1 VTGTDIR
8 RCLAVVVVALA
19 TVLSGPAAAADD
31 KTLDKYYNANTLC
44 RAGIYPLAAK
54 EYEAFLAANPKHEKA
69 PRAKWGLAVCRY
81 SMGQM
86 DKAAALLAGLAGNE
100 QIADQE
106 QLHNLWG
113 SALVELGKPAEAV
126 AAFEW
131 TVKNAKRDDRKADA
145 LAGLTQAHFALKS
158 WPKAVDASNAL
169 IKHAPTSRYAETV
182 RYQGAVA
189 RMNLGKLAEAVAA
202 LQALIAEGKSAELV
216 HQSVYQAA
224 ECLVKL
230 GKPAEAAEMF
240 KTAATKKTGTF
251 SEVATF
257 NHALLQF
264 RTGKYND
271 AITTFRNF
279 VKKHPDTHLAD
290 EANLFIGRSYLEMK
304 KYREAAGIFDGIL
317 RGLKDSKGRPHKRG
331 KPALGTPLVI
341 SDSTA
346 GAQATLWL
354 VRTYAR
360 QGKNADVAKMLKP
373 VVGAYKDDSAGAEI
387 YYELAR
393 AQMDTERFD
402 EAAGSFAASEKGK
415 APLPEE
421 SLRLRAFC
429 LLRARRPEQ
438 SLPLCDA
445 FLTKFPDS
453 ANKAEVLFLKGE
465 NLSAMKRLDDAAV
478 AFAAARKAGLD
489 GAKTRQSTVR
499 TAQTYYRQK
508 QWAQC
513 LAALKPL
520 LDEDGPADIA
530 PLFEKARKGGR
541 KPPHKK
547 PSGKSDA
554 LTAQAWFMAGD
565 CRFRLE
571 QWDGARE
578 ALGTFL
584 IRHAEQP
591 NADVARYNLSL
602 ACRKLDKTDDAI
614 AVLHPF
620 IEARPETASGKKLR
634 VDALIERGRMQYD
647 TGKYRDAQSTLQ
659 HVRDNPEAIYYLG
672 WAATKLGDDKAAAD
686 YFARLGGKRDQ
697 PFAIDASLQR
707 SVLLYR
713 GRKYAEAE
721 AALSTLL
728 KFLQRG
734 GRPEQRT
741 EVTFYL
747 GLCRAHQ
754 KNYAGAIESFRQI
767 TQHRT
772 GAGKRGPEAIYWQ
785 GWCEKQRGNAKQA
798 ETLYATFVTKYATD
812 ALLPAATFE
821 LAELRFHRLQEADRL
836 TKGKPKPKGKV
847 EKTDYAGIA
856 DSLRPLLDKDSKTLA
871 KGELRDRVVYLLGW
885 CLFKQ
890 EQWGPAAQTF
900 ESLIAAEEA
909 AARADRKRTP
919 SKLLASAYFQA
930 AESRRRMK
938 EFGPAK
944 DLFAKAAKLRG
955 TAAKEDQ
962 DDMLLRLSQLQAI
975 NNQWKQS
982 LQSAQSLLQ
991 SFPDSKLKYEALFAI
1006 GWAHENQRKYRD
1018 AMSHYRKVVA
1028 ANVRNEVSAR
1038 AQFQLAECYFA
1049 QGQRDDAI
1057 VAFNLVV
1064 TKYGFDRWN
1073 SVALLGMGRCF
1084 QAQGKAVQA
1093 RAYFDDVILKY
1104 PNTAAAEVAADL
1116 LKKSQ

>member
-1 VTGTDIR
+1 MTGTDIR
-8 RCLAVVVVALA
+8 RWWVVMVVVLA
-19 TVLSGPAAAADD
+19 AVLSGPAAGADD
-31 KTLDKYYNANTLC
+31 KSLDRYYNANALC
-44 RAGIYPLAAK
+44 RRGVYPLAAK
-54 EYEAFLAANPKHEKA
+54 EYEAFLTANPKHEKA

-86 DKAAALLAGLAGNE
+86 DKAASLLAGLAGNE

-113 SALVELGKPAEAV
+113 SALIELGKPAEAV

-145 LAGLTQAHFALKS
+145 LAGLTQAHFAVKD
-158 WPKAVDASNAL
+158 WPRAVEASNAL
-169 IKHAPTSRYAETV
+169 LKHAPASRYAETV

-189 RMNLGKLAEAVAA
+189 RMNLGKFAEAVAA
-202 LQALIAEGKSAELV
+202 LGALIAEGKNAELV
-216 HQSVYQAA
+216 HQSVYQTA

-240 KTAATKKTGTF
+240 KTAATTKTGAF
-251 SEVATF
+251 SEVAYF

-264 RTGKYND
+264 RMGKYDD
-271 AITTFRNF
+271 AVTMFRNF
-279 VKKHPDTHLAD
+279 VRKHPDTHLAD
-290 EANLFIGRSYLEMK
+290 EANLFIGRSYLERK
-304 KYREAAGIFDGIL
+304 KYREAAGVFDGML
-317 RGLKDSKGRPHKRG
+317 RGLKDSKGRPVKKG
-331 KPALGTPLVI
+331 KPALGQPLVV
-341 SDSTA
+341 SEGSA

-360 QGKNADVAKMLKP
+360 QGKSADVAKMLKP
-373 VVGAYKDDSAGAEI
+373 VVSAYKDDPAGPEI

-393 AQMDTERFD
+393 AQMETKRFD

-429 LLRARRPEQ
+429 LLRARKPEQ

-445 FLTKFPDS
+445 FLQKFPDS
-453 ANKAEVLFLKGE
+453 ANTSEVLFLKGE
-465 NLSAMKRLDDAAV
+465 NLAAMKRLDDAAV

-489 GAKTRQSTVR
+489 GAKTRQSIVR
-499 TAQTYYRQK
+499 VAQTYYRQK
-508 QWAQC
+508 KWAEC
-513 LAALKPL
+513 LAALKPI
-520 LDEDGPADIA
+520 LDEDGIA
-530 PLFEKARKGGR
+530 EITPLFEKARKGK

-547 PSGKSDA
+547 PGGRSDA

-584 IRHAEQP
+584 IRHPEQP
-591 NADVARYNLSL
+591 NADVARYNLAL
-602 ACRKLDKTDDAI
+602 ACRQLDKTDDAI
-614 AVLHPF
+614 AVLYPF
-620 IEARPETASGKKLR
+620 IEARPETASGKALR
-634 VDALIERGRMQYD
+634 VDALLEMGRRQYD
-647 TGKYRDAQSTLQ
+647 AGKYRDTQSTLQ
-659 HVRDNPEAIYYLG
+659 HIRDNPEAMYYLG
-672 WAATKLGDDKAAAD
+672 WAATKLGDDRTAAD

-697 PFAIDASLQR
+697 PFAVDASLQR
-707 SVLLYR
+707 AVLLYR

-721 AALSTLL
+721 ASLSTLF
-728 KFLQRG
+728 KSLQRG
-734 GRPEQRT
+734 GKPEQRA

-754 KNYAGAIESFRQI
+754 KNYAGAVESFRQI
-767 TQHRT
+767 TQQRSN
-772 GAGKRGPEAIYWQ
+772 AGKRGPEAVYWQ
-785 GWCEKQRGNAKQA
+785 AWCEKQRSNVKQA
-798 ETLYATFVTKYATD
+798 ETLYASFVTTYATD

-821 LAELRFHRLQEADRL
+821 LAELRFHRLQEAERL
-836 TKGKPKPKGKV
+836 VKSKPKPKGKV
-847 EKTDYAGIA
+847 EKTDYASIG
-856 DSLRPLLDKDSKTLA
+856 DSLRPLLAKDSKTPA
-871 KGELRDRVVYLLGW
+871 KGELRDRAGYLLGW

-890 EQWGPAAQTF
+890 EQWGSAAQTF

-909 AARADRKRTP
+909 ATRADRKRTP

-938 EFGPAK
+938 EFGPAQE
-944 DLFAKAAKLRG
+944 LFAKAAKLRG
-955 TAAKEDQ
+955 TAAREDQ

-982 LQSAQSLLQ
+982 LQSAESLLR
-991 SFPDSKLKYEALFAI
+991 SFPDSKLKYEAMFAV
-1006 GWAHENQRKYRD
+1006 GWAHENQKKYRD
-1018 AMSHYRKVVA
+1018 AMANYRKVVA
-1028 ANVRNEVSAR
+1028 ANGRNEVSAR

-1084 QAQGKAVQA
+1084 RAQGKAVQA

>member
-1 VTGTDIR
+1 MTGTDIR
-8 RCLAVVVVALA
+8 RWWVVMVVVLA
-19 TVLSGPAAAADD
+19 AVLSGPAAGADD
-31 KTLDKYYNANTLC
+31 KSLDRYYNANALC
-44 RAGIYPLAAK
+44 RRRVYPLAAK

-69 PRAKWGLAVCRY
+69 PRAKWGLAICRY
-81 SMGQM
+81 SMSQM
-86 DKAAALLAGLAGNE
+86 DKAAALLAELAGNE

-113 SALVELGKPAEAV
+113 SALIELGKFPEAV

-131 TVKNAKRDDRKADA
+131 TVKNAKSDDRKADA
-145 LAGLTQAHFALKS
+145 LAGLTQAYFTQKS
-158 WPKAVDASNAL
+158 WPKAVDASSAL

-189 RMNLGKLAEAVAA
+189 RMNLGKFAEAVAA
-202 LQALIAEGKSAELV
+202 LQALIAEGTSAELV

-230 GKPAEAAEMF
+230 GKSAEAAEMF
-240 KTAATKKTGTF
+240 KMAATTKTGVF

-257 NHALLQF
+257 NHALMQF
-264 RTGKYND
+264 RMGKYDD
-271 AITTFRNF
+271 AVTTFRNF
-279 VKKHPDTHLAD
+279 ARKHPDTHLAD
-290 EANLFIGRSYLEMK
+290 EANLFIGRSYLERK
-304 KYREAAGIFDGIL
+304 KYREATGVFDGIL
-317 RGLKDSKGRPHKRG
+317 RGLKDSKGRPKKG
-331 KPALGTPLVI
+331 KLALGTPLVV

-360 QGKNADVAKMLKP
+360 QGKSADVAKMLTP
-373 VVGAYKDDSAGAEI
+373 VLGAYKDDSAGAEI

-393 AQMDTERFD
+393 AQMDTERFA
-402 EAAGSFAASEKGK
+402 EAAVSFAASEKGQ

-429 LLRARRPEQ
+429 LLRARKPEQ

-445 FLTKFPDS
+445 FLTTFPDS

-499 TAQTYYRQK
+499 SAQTYYRQK

-513 LAALKPL
+513 LAALKPV
-520 LDEDGPADIA
+520 LDEDGPGDIA
-530 PLFEKARKGGR
+530 PLFEKVRKGGR
-541 KPPHKK
+541 KPPPRK
-547 PSGKSDA
+547 SGGKSDA

-571 QWDGARE
+571 QWDGAVQ

-584 IRHAEQP
+584 VRHAEQP

-614 AVLHPF
+614 TVLHPF
-620 IEARPETASGKKLR
+620 IEARPETADGKKLR

-659 HVRDNPEAIYYLG
+659 HVRDNPEAMYYLA

-697 PFAIDASLQR
+697 PFAVDASLQQA
-707 SVLLYR
+707 VLLYR

-721 AALSTLL
+721 AALSTLF
-728 KFLQRG
+728 KSLQRG
-734 GRPEQRT
+734 GKPEQRA

-754 KNYAGAIESFRQI
+754 KNYGGAVESFRQI
-767 TQHRT
+767 TQQRT
-772 GAGKRGPEAIYWQ
+772 GAGKRGPEAVYWQ
-785 GWCEKQRGNAKQA
+785 AWCEKQRGNAGQA
-798 ETLYATFVTKYATD
+798 ETLYVSFVTKYATD

-836 TKGKPKPKGKV
+836 TKGKPKGKGKV
-847 EKTDYAGIA
+847 EKVDYAGIA
-856 DSLRPLLDKDSKTLA
+856 DSLRPLLSKDSKAPA
-871 KGELRDRVVYLLGW
+871 KGELRDRAGYLLGW

-890 EQWGPAAQTF
+890 EQWGPAAQMF
-900 ESLIAAEEA
+900 ESLIASEEA
-909 AARADRKRTP
+909 ATRADRKRTP

-938 EFGPAK
+938 EFGPAQE
-944 DLFAKAAKLRG
+944 LFAKAAKLRG
-955 TAAKEDQ
+955 TASKEDQ
-962 DDMLLRLSQLQAI
+962 DDMLLRLAQLQAI
-975 NNQWKQS
+975 NNQWKPS
-982 LQSAQSLLQ
+982 LQAAQSLLQ

-1018 AMSHYRKVVA
+1018 AMTHYRKVVA

-1049 QGQRDDAI
+1049 QGQHDDAI
-1057 VAFNLVV
+1057 VAFNLVI

-1093 RAYFDDVILKY
+1093 RAYFDDVILKH

-1116 LKKSQ
+1116 LKKNR